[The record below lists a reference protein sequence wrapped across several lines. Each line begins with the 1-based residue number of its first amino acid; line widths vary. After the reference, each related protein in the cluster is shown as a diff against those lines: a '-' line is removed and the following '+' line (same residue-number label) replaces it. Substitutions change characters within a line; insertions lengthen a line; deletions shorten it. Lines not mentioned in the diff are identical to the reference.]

1 MAASDDAVAA
11 QLADQPCIAIPIPTI
26 TADTQLST
34 RPGLLVGWSLRE
46 TTGSAAA
53 AVEFIGAV
61 GTTAPV
67 VGEQQM
73 ASGLSGSFQ
82 VGPDGAYCPAG
93 LSIHVVSGSVR
104 GVAYYR
110 Q

>member
-1 MAASDDAVAA
+1 MAAGDDATAA
-11 QLADQPCIAIPIPTI
+11 ELSDQPCLAIPIPTI
-26 TADTQLST
+26 TADTTLSS

-46 TTGSAAA
+46 TTGAAT
-53 AVEFIGAV
+53 AVAEFIGAA
-61 GTTAPV
+61 GATAPV
-67 VGEQQM
+67 VGEQQL
-73 ASGLSGSFQ
+73 ASGASGSFM
-82 VGPDGAYCPAG
+82 VAPDGGYCPAG